1 MISNQWLKK
10 RKPHW
15 TRLETLL
22 QAAAKHGVH
31 NLSHGELQELGL
43 LYRQTAA
50 DLSTLREDPS
60 GAHLTRYVNQL
71 LGRAHNTIY
80 SGKKSSAFEVLRF
93 FFVSYPRV
101 FRQSI
106 GYTVL
111 AFALFALGTV
121 LGFMLT
127 TTRPEFMH
135 HLLGPGMVA
144 TIERREM
151 WTHSIVAIKPLASSA
166 IMTNNMSVA
175 FLTFAAGITAGLGT
189 IYMMAMNG
197 LLFGVIATACWLA
210 GMSTSLWSFVAPHGV
225 LELPAIFIAGGAG
238 LMLARAL
245 LFPGTLSRRD
255 SLAVTG
261 VQAVKLVVG
270 TIPLLVIA
278 GVIEGFISPSNLPAA
293 LKFALAA
300 VLAALLVVYLFSRL
314 EPTRV
319 RAGSSL

>member
-15 TRLETLL
+15 TQLEKLL
-22 QAAAKHGVH
+22 QESAKHGVH
-31 NLSHGELQELGL
+31 HLTHAELQELGL

-60 GAHLTRYVNQL
+60 GAHLARYVNQL

-80 SGKKSSAFEVLRF
+80 SGKKSSGFALMRF
-93 FFVSYPRV
+93 FFGGYPRI
-101 FRQSI
+101 FRETFA
-106 GYTVL
+106 YTLV
-111 AFALFALGTV
+111 AFSLFALGAIV
-121 LGFMLT
+121 GFLLT

-135 HLLGPGMVA
+135 HLLGPRMVE

-151 WTHSIVAIKPLASSA
+151 WTHSIIAIKPLASSA

-175 FLTFAAGITAGLGT
+175 FLTFASGIMAGLGT

-197 LLFGVIATACWLA
+197 LLLGIIATACWIA

-225 LELPAIFIAGGAG
+225 LELPAIFIAGGSG

-245 LFPGTLSRRD
+245 LFPGMLSRRD
-255 SLAVTG
+255 SLAMTG

-270 TIPLLVIA
+270 TIPMLAVA
-278 GVIEGFISPSNLPAA
+278 GVIEGFVSPSGLPVG
-293 LKFALAA
+293 LKFALAG
-300 VLAALLVVYLFSRL
+300 VLAALLVTYLFSRL
-314 EPTRV
+314 EPAPV